1 MSSSGKIDKYDTYI
15 TVVAPSGKSYYV
27 TYCFNSSIINSTIQV
42 LEVEKR
48 FGNYKKKTRR
58 AFITFNNERGSGAE
72 KDETLLKEA
81 IRNNGYSMPFSIL
94 TSSNRRVAEIIGKCL
109 SINDEITL
117 DILKSFD
124 NASWDTKAKS
134 IVSLYFFA
142 EEEKEKALTK
152 SNTIDDQILE
162 KKIKAL
168 EAYREISR

>member
-1 MSSSGKIDKYDTYI
+1 MMSNGKIDKYDTYI

-27 TYCFNSSIINSTIQV
+27 TYCSNSAFINSTIQV
-42 LEVEKR
+42 LEVEKI
-48 FGNYKKKTRR
+48 FGNYKKKTKR
-58 AFITFNNERGSGAE
+58 AFITFNNARGSGAE
-72 KDETLLKEA
+72 KDQTLLKEA

-94 TSSNRRVAEIIGKCL
+94 MNSNKRIAEIIGKCL
-109 SINDEITL
+109 SINEEITL
-117 DILKSFD
+117 DIIKNFD

-142 EEEKEKALTK
+142 EEEKKKALKK
-152 SNTIDDQILE
+152 SDTIDDQILE